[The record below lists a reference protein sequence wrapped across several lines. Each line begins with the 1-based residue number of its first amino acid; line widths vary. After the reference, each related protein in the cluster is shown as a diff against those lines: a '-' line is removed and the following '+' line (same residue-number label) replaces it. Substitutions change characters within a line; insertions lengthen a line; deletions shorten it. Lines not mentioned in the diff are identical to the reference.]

1 MSRKEKDFNIIVGK
15 LMEDRKLK
23 EEDSMENEWGLNFS
37 IFMEE
42 YGGE

>member
-23 EEDSMENEWGLNFS
+23 EEDSMENE
-37 IFMEE
+37 
-42 YGGE
+42 